1 MLKASWRPYT
11 LHFTFEARTS
21 RGAMRH
27 KRTYFVEVWD
37 DANPEVRGVGE
48 CALFEGLSTD
58 DKPDYEQRLDFACR
72 SIESYD
78 LGASDYSSITFGLEC
93 ALADLAQGGKG
104 IYFPSPWTEG
114 IGSIPINGLIWM
126 GDKRLMLDRIKEKM
140 AMGFRC
146 LKLKIGGISFDDELA
161 LLAYI
166 RRQIA
171 PGELELR
178 LDANGAFSP
187 AEALGKLEALAK
199 YHIHSIEQPIRA
211 GQPLEMA
218 RICAESPIPVALDE
232 ELIGV
237 RGKAEQDAL
246 LAAIKPA
253 YVILKPSLC
262 GGLRQADEWIAAA
275 QGQGI
280 GWWATSALESNIGL
294 SAIAQWVAAKH
305 PSMPQGLGTGGLYSN
320 NVPSRVYLDGDRLKF
335 KPLPDDGLSAV

>member
-1 MLKASWRPYT
+1 MLKAAWRPYT

-21 RGAMRH
+21 RGAMWH

-37 DANPEVRGVGE
+37 DAHTDRKGIGE
-48 CALFEGLSTD
+48 CALFEGLSAD
-58 DKPDYEQRLDFACR
+58 DKPDYEQRLDYAC
-72 SIESYD
+72 SHIGSLD

-93 ALADLAQGGKG
+93 ALADLAHGCEG

-126 GDKRLMLDRIKEKM
+126 GDKRLMLERIKEKM
-140 AMGFRC
+140 TLGFRC
-146 LKLKIGGISFDDELA
+146 LKLKIGGINFDDELA
-161 LLAYI
+161 LLGFI
-166 RRQIA
+166 RRQIG

-178 LDANGAFSP
+178 LDANGAFTP
-187 AEALGKLEALAK
+187 ADAMHKLEALAH
-199 YHIHSIEQPIRA
+199 YNIHSIEQPIRA
-211 GQPLEMA
+211 GQPAEMA

-237 RGKAEQDAL
+237 RSYSEKEAL
-246 LAAIKPA
+246 LMAIKPA

-262 GGLRQADEWIAAA
+262 GGLRHADEWIAAA
-275 QGQGI
+275 KALGI

-294 SAIAQWVAAKH
+294 SAIAQWVAAKQ
-305 PSMPQGLGTGGLYSN
+305 PTMPQGLGTGGLYSN

-335 KPLPDDGLSAV
+335 NPATEDGLQAI